1 MSGQQSPE
9 ATAKSLLRRVLPE
22 TQWEQFNERETFE
35 IAGSRGM
42 YCISAHDLTRI
53 LDPQTRRT
61 RARACLQLTV
71 PGPVHDRIIAEYL
84 VIRNDEDLYWR
95 TANIFPADL
104 DNGLFEFMVA
114 VLDVLLFVL
123 VFGQLHG

>member
-1 MSGQQSPE
+1 MSGQLSPE
-9 ATAKSLLRRVLPE
+9 ATAKNLLRRVLPE

-35 IAGSRGM
+35 IAGSRGT
-42 YCISAHDLTRI
+42 YCISTHDLTRI

-71 PGPVHDRIIAEYL
+71 PAPVHDRIIAEYL
-84 VIRNDEDLYWR
+84 VIRNDEDVYWR

-114 VLDVLLFVL
+114 LLDVLLLVL